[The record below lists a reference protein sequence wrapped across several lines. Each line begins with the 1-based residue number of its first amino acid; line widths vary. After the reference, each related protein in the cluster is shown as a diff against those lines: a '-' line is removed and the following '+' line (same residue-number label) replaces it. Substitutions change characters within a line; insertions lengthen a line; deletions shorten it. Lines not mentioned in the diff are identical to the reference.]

1 MNNVIAAIA
10 LKHLLA
16 RRRQSFVSMLGIVL
30 GVGFFLSVSSMMRGS
45 ESDFIK
51 RLIDNSP
58 HITVEDEFR
67 RPHAQPAETD
77 FAGGAVEVRSVKPET
92 ETRGIR
98 GYERILGV
106 LAAMPGVRASPVL
119 TGQAIVNI
127 AGTDVGVTLN
137 GMIPQELREV
147 TTIAD
152 HMTVGTVDDLAAN
165 ASGIVIGDVL
175 ASKLSITLG
184 QNLTLSAN
192 REVHAFKV
200 VGLFHTGR
208 GSYDEGQAFVNLK
221 RAQALFDRPYRA
233 NGIIV
238 KLADPYQAR
247 TVADEVERS
256 FGYKSVSWQEA
267 SEDLMTTLAIRDII
281 MYSVVSAVLVVAAF
295 GIYNVIST
303 VVLEKHRDIAILK
316 SIGFYARD
324 IRRVFVIEGFLLG
337 VAGSVL
343 GLGLGELLMLALQTI
358 RFKYPGSSDPVPL
371 PIDWN
376 WSQFALAAAFAMV
389 AALTAAFLPA
399 RKGARVNPAEI
410 LRGS

>member
-1 MNNVIAAIA
+1 MNNLIAAIA

-16 RRRQSFVSMLGIVL
+16 RRRQSFVSMFGIVL
-30 GVGFFLSVSSMMRGS
+30 GVGFFLSVSALMRGS

-51 RLIDNSP
+51 RLVDNSP
-58 HITVEDEFR
+58 HITVQDEFR

-77 FAGGAVEVRSVKPET
+77 FPGGAVEVRSVKPET

-106 LAAMPGVRASPVL
+106 LAALPGVRASPVL

-127 AGTDVGVTLN
+127 AGTDVGITLN
-137 GMIPQELREV
+137 GMIPQQLRDV

-152 HMTVGTVDDLAAN
+152 HMTVGSVDDLAAN
-165 ASGIVIGDVL
+165 ASGIVIGDAL
-175 ASKLSITLG
+175 ARKLSITLG

-192 REVHAFKV
+192 REVHVFKV
-200 VGLFHTGR
+200 VGVFHTGR
-208 GSYDEGQAFVNLK
+208 GSYDEEQAFVNLK
-221 RAQALFDRPYRA
+221 RAQALFDRPFRA
-233 NGIIV
+233 NTIII

-247 TVADEVERS
+247 TIADEVERS

-267 SEDLMTTLAIRDII
+267 SEDLMTTLAIRNII

-324 IRRVFVIEGFLLG
+324 IQRVFVIEGFLLG

-343 GLGLGELLMLALQTI
+343 GLGLGALMMLGLQTI
-358 RFKYPGSSDPVPL
+358 RLKYPGSSDPVPL

-376 WSQFALAAAFAMV
+376 WSQFTLAAAFAMV

>member
-1 MNNVIAAIA
+1 MNNLIAAIA

-16 RRRQSFVSMLGIVL
+16 RRRQSFVSMFGIVL
-30 GVGFFLSVSSMMRGS
+30 GVGFFLSVSALMRGS

-51 RLIDNSP
+51 RLVDNSP
-58 HITVEDEFR
+58 HITVQDEFR

-77 FAGGAVEVRSVKPET
+77 FPGGAVEVRSVKPET

-106 LAAMPGVRASPVL
+106 LAALPGVRASPVL

-127 AGTDVGVTLN
+127 AGTDVGITLN
-137 GMIPQELREV
+137 GMIPQQLRDV

-152 HMTVGTVDDLAAN
+152 HMTVGSVDDRAAN
-165 ASGIVIGDVL
+165 ASGIVIGDAL
-175 ASKLSITLG
+175 ARKLSITLG

-192 REVHAFKV
+192 REVHVFKV
-200 VGLFHTGR
+200 VGVFHTGR
-208 GSYDEGQAFVNLK
+208 GSYDEEQAFVNLK
-221 RAQALFDRPYRA
+221 RAQALFDRPFRA
-233 NGIIV
+233 NTIII

-247 TVADEVERS
+247 TIADEVERS

-267 SEDLMTTLAIRDII
+267 SEDLMTTLAIRNII

-324 IRRVFVIEGFLLG
+324 IQRVFVIEGFLLG

-343 GLGLGELLMLALQTI
+343 GLGLGALMMLGLQTI
-358 RFKYPGSSDPVPL
+358 RLKYPGSSDPVPL

-376 WSQFALAAAFAMV
+376 WSQFTLAAAFAMV